1 MEHQIK
7 KLAEAIT
14 HAKLQKLVI
23 SHVKELLLENNHLII
38 FVDNAAPLHE
48 MSEKSMNEY
57 LKKGLEKVY
66 DPAITYELRV
76 YSRSHEKPDHTL
88 FGSSDKKSH

>member
-7 KLAEAIT
+7 KLAEAMT
-14 HAKLQKLVI
+14 HAKLHKLI
-23 SHVKELLLENNHLII
+23 MSHVKELLLENNHLII

-48 MSEKSMNEY
+48 MSEKAMDEH
-57 LKKGLEKVY
+57 LKKGLESVY
-66 DPAITYELRV
+66 GTEITYELRV